1 MSGNIVNSKKNAG
14 YYAADLIK
22 NGMVVGLGT
31 GSTVFYSMERLSER
45 IQSEGL
51 SIKGIP
57 TSLQAAIRARGLGI
71 PLTTLDDCPLIDIA
85 IDGVDEVDPD
95 FNLIKGRG
103 AAQTRERCVA
113 EAAETF
119 VVVVDAGKLTKKL
132 SVVVPVEV
140 IPFALTLFCERVKGM
155 GGVPIVREGVKKDG
169 PVITDN
175 GCIEVDCDFGEIDD
189 PECLEMKLNNL
200 PGVISCG
207 IFTEFKEKIV
217 VVVGN
222 ESGIEIL

>member
-1 MSGNIVNSKKNAG
+1 MNHKKNAG
-14 YYAADLIK
+14 YYAADLVK
-22 NGMVVGLGT
+22 SGMVVGLGT
-31 GSTVFYSMERLSER
+31 GSTVFHSMERLSER
-45 IQSEGL
+45 IKNDGL
-51 SIKGIP
+51 VIKGVP
-57 TSLQAAIRARGLGI
+57 TSLQTAIRARNLGI
-71 PLTTLDDCPLIDIA
+71 PITTLDDCPFIDIA
-85 IDGVDEVDPD
+85 IDGADEVDPD

-140 IPFALTLFCERVKGM
+140 IPFALTLFCEKIKDM
-155 GGVPIVREGVKKDG
+155 GGVPVVREGVKKDG

-175 GCIEVDCDFGEIDD
+175 GCIEVDCDFGGIDD

-200 PGVISCG
+200 PGVVSCG
-207 IFTEFKEKIV
+207 IFSEFKEKIV
-217 VVVGN
+217 VIVGN